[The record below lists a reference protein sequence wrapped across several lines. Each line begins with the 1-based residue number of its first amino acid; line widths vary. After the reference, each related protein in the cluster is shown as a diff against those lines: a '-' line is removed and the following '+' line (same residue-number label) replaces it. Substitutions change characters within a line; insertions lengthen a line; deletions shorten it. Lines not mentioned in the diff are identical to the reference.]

1 MITNINVSTM
11 KRTLLFKN
19 PARDLGNV
27 SFYQFVFSQA
37 SRINEIDASV
47 LTDADL
53 RQILA
58 ILLTLSEEFNK
69 VILQVQKSIKTE
81 EILAAKQ
88 VRDRCFSALKVGIK
102 NAQYSTDAEVLQA
115 AAGLTILINTCGNIA
130 RMALEKGSGTAEK
143 LVEEL
148 EGPAYKPMID
158 KLTLSPVVIRLKK
171 ENESLVYLYE
181 SRRDDYLG
189 KNSVKSVDLRKD
201 VIRQY
206 QLLCSYIVLKVQL
219 SKDAQ
224 YHEALQIINTIR
236 KEFAEMVA
244 RHKAARKNGKK
255 KVQDQSAPE
264 ES

>member
-1 MITNINVSTM
+1 
-11 KRTLLFKN
+11 
-19 PARDLGNV
+19 
-27 SFYQFVFSQA
+27 
-37 SRINEIDASV
+37 
-47 LTDADL
+47 
-53 RQILA
+53 
-58 ILLTLSEEFNK
+58 
-69 VILQVQKSIKTE
+69 
-81 EILAAKQ
+81 
-88 VRDRCFSALKVGIK
+88 
-102 NAQYSTDAEVLQA
+102 
-115 AAGLTILINTCGNIA
+115 
-130 RMALEKGSGTAEK
+130 MALEKGSGTAEK

-148 EGPAYKPMID
+148 EGPAYKPMIE

-171 ENESLVYLYE
+171 ENESLVDLYE

-236 KEFAEMVA
+236 KEFAEVVA